1 MRVLIVGIK
10 TCLGAHLA
18 DALNKQGIAVAGVS
32 SADEQNAFFDSS
44 NLGVKVAVSIG
55 SLNEEPGLWE
65 FIKNFEPTVIVDLA
79 VEKNG
84 SADSRRPELEMTW
97 TRSLKV
103 LELLNELPTVRS
115 YLLQSSDR
123 VLSAL
128 ESEEALT
135 EDEVAQAGD
144 LVTAAHCAREAFVL
158 GAFRSQFPK
167 NKYHLHKKTGVVIR
181 MPSTQCWVCDAN
193 KEGLWSEIRMAQKSQ
208 RLPQIKNW
216 NSFRQW
222 YPVEEAV
229 EHFIKLMT
237 VASQD
242 PQQGGVWN
250 LASLIVP
257 PMTVGAYV
265 ASLDPAWRKAF
276 ESQQIDFARIQ
287 SRHPILSLER
297 LKKLNT

>member
-18 DALNKQGIAVAGVS
+18 DALSAQGIAVAGVS
-32 SADEQNAFFDSS
+32 AADEQNEFFDSS
-44 NLGVKVAVSIG
+44 NLGAKVAVSIG

-79 VEKNG
+79 IEKTE
-84 SADSRRPELEMTW
+84 RPELEVPW

-103 LELLNELPTVRS
+103 LELLNELPSVRAF
-115 YLLQSSDR
+115 LLQSSDR

-128 ESEEALT
+128 ESQEVLT
-135 EDEVAQAGD
+135 EEEVAQAND
-144 LVTAAHCAREAFVL
+144 LATAAHCSREAFTL
-158 GAFRSQFPK
+158 GTFRSQFPK
-167 NKYHLHKKTGVVIR
+167 NKYHLHKKTGLVIR
-181 MPSTQCWVCDAN
+181 MPSTQCWACDAH
-193 KEGLWSEIRMAQKSQ
+193 KEGLWSEIRLAQKSQ

-216 NSFRQW
+216 NSLRQW

-229 EHFIKLMT
+229 EHFIKLMKA
-237 VASQD
+237 ASED
-242 PQQGGVWN
+242 PQQGGMWN
-250 LASLIVP
+250 LASLTVP

-265 ASLDPAWRKAF
+265 ASLDPAWKKAF
-276 ESQQIDFARIQ
+276 ELQQIDFARVQ